1 MTKPHVPN
9 KVTIEA
15 LEDARVGNTVPFSL
29 DEADDFDQWWESYS
43 LGPFGL
49 TKEDMKNAFSSGI
62 SAGLD
67 IAYEYQ

>member
-29 DEADDFDQWWESYS
+29 DESDDFDQWWESYS
-43 LGPFGL
+43 LGPYGL
-49 TKEDMKNAFSSGI
+49 TKEDMKNAFSAGI
-62 SAGLD
+62 RLGIDAAL
-67 IAYEYQ
+67 EYL

>member
-15 LEDARVGNTVPFSL
+15 LEDARVGNTIPFSL
-29 DEADDFDQWWESYS
+29 DESDDFDQWWESYS
-43 LGPFGL
+43 PSPFGL
-49 TKEDMKNAFSSGI
+49 TTEDMKNAFSAGI